1 MKETFGWEGSAGVE
15 IILETPHHLIDTCH
29 MVLAAAQLSPGSI
42 NIGLALKKK
51 KKGLKINGN
60 LYS

>member
-51 KKGLKINGN
+51 KKKV
-60 LYS
+60 